1 MRGSEI
7 DLSKKKGQRRVVA
20 QPSPAAGPASN
31 QWLAYATLPLR
42 FFLGLT
48 FIYAGV
54 QKIADA
60 GFLQPGSSTYIGTQ
74 LQAYAAHSPIGFFI
88 QAFGLATPQL
98 TGIVVIAAELAIGI
112 LVTAGAP
119 PPPAGPRGAPV
130 HLPLFFAPPR
140 GGPPDFLGSGRPL
153 PPPRDHPAPA

>member
-7 DLSKKKGQRRVVA
+7 DLSTKKGQRRVVA

-42 FFLGLT
+42 FFLGVT
-48 FIYAGV
+48 FIYAGL
-54 QKIADA
+54 QKVADA

-74 LQAYAAHSPIGFFI
+74 LQASAAHSPIGFLV

-98 TGIVVIAAELAIGI
+98 TGIVVIAAELAVGI
-112 LVTAGAP
+112 LVTAGAATRAA
-119 PPPAGPRGAPV
+119 PPARGPVNIFLRLSPTLWVPAD
-130 HLPLFFAPPR
+130 LP
-140 GGPPDFLGSGRPL
+140 G
-153 PPPRDHPAPA
+153 

>member
-20 QPSPAAGPASN
+20 QPSPAASN

-42 FFLGLT
+42 FFLGVT
-48 FIYAGV
+48 FIYAGL
-54 QKIADA
+54 QKVADA

-74 LQAYAAHSPIGFFI
+74 LQAYAATSPIGFFV

-112 LVTAGAP
+112 LVTAGLA
-119 PPPAGPRGAPV
+119 PPPAGPAGAAGQLALLLNA
-130 HLPLFFAPPR
+130 H
-140 GGPPDFLGSGRPL
+140 PDGQP
-153 PPPRDHPAPA
+153 D

>member
-20 QPSPAAGPASN
+20 QPSPAASN

-42 FFLGLT
+42 FFLGVT
-48 FIYAGV
+48 FIYAGL
-54 QKIADA
+54 QKVADA

-74 LQAYAAHSPIGFFI
+74 LQAYAATSPIGFFV

-112 LVTAGAP
+112 LVTAGDAP
-119 PPPAGPRGAPV
+119 PPAAAPGALVNFP
-130 HLPLFFAPPR
+130 FFLSPPW
-140 GGPPDFLGSGRPL
+140 GGPPDFLGPDRTHTAPWRDL
-153 PPPRDHPAPA
+153 APPRGE